1 MNIIRDIYM
10 LVEAAA
16 GWGIFFSPENPPKKF
31 SDVR

>member
-1 MNIIRDIYM
+1 M

-16 GWGIFFSPENPPKKF
+16 GWGIFLSPENPPKKF